1 MPLTEAPP
9 DDALPV
15 DAPPVDPPSAPRR
28 LRLSIGAA
36 VVLALVVLSA
46 AVGLGILRGQAA
58 PVETVSI
65 GDESIGDEST
75 GATDAAGAT
84 APGGELYVH
93 VLGAVERPGL
103 YVLAIDARIVDALA
117 AAGGTTEE
125 ADLAAINLARIVTDG
140 EQVVVPVVG
149 ATVPEPGSGTTP
161 GSGSTAPGDDRIDL
175 NSADQAALETLPR
188 IGPALAERII
198 SWRDENGRF
207 QTVDDLLAV
216 PGIGEKLLEGLRDG
230 VRV

>member
-1 MPLTEAPP
+1 M
-9 DDALPV
+9 
-15 DAPPVDPPSAPRR
+15 
-28 LRLSIGAA
+28 
-36 VVLALVVLSA
+36 LALVVLSA

-65 GDESIGDEST
+65 GDAPTDE
-75 GATDAAGAT
+75 AEAPGAT

-93 VLGAVERPGL
+93 VLGAVEKPGL

-117 AAGGTTEE
+117 AAGGTTAE
-125 ADLAAINLARIVTDG
+125 ADLAAINLARIVADG

-149 ATVPEPGSGTTP
+149 ATPVEPGAGATV
-161 GSGSTAPGDDRIDL
+161 PGDDRIDL
-175 NSADQAALETLPR
+175 NSADQAALDTLPR

-198 SWRDENGRF
+198 AWRYENGRF